1 MMIITLIR
9 IELSKIFSKWRSFIG
24 FIAVGVLVPI
34 IQVALYTEGDE
45 YFNLFTQT
53 LQQQFD
59 FTGKMTNGYLIAFV
73 TLQSLYVHIPLLI
86 ALVMGDLLA
95 GEATAGTY
103 RLLLVRPVSRFQV
116 VTSKFLAGLVYTNLL
131 ILWMAVLSLGLSVV
145 LFGKGELLIVGDSL
159 TILGA
164 DDIVWRFLWAYGY
177 AAGSMVA
184 VAALSF
190 LFSALVE
197 NAIGPIAS
205 TMAIIIVLTII
216 STLNAPFIVAI
227 KPFLLTTHLNG
238 WKFFFE
244 QTPNWSKIMTSA
256 AALASYVVVFYSTAL
271 IIFKR
276 KDILT

>member
-1 MMIITLIR
+1 MMLTLIR

-24 FIAVGVLVPI
+24 FIAVSVLVPI
-34 IQVALYTEGDE
+34 IQIAMYSEGDE

-59 FTGKMTNGYLIAFV
+59 FAGNITNGFLIGFV

-86 ALVMGDLLA
+86 SLVTGDLLA

-103 RLLLVRPVSRFQV
+103 RLLLVRPISRLQV
-116 VTSKFLAGLVYTNLL
+116 VTSKFIAGLIYTNLL
-131 ILWMAVLSLGLSVV
+131 ILWMAVLSLGLSIL
-145 LFGKGELLIVGDSL
+145 LFGEGELLIVGEKI
-159 TILGA
+159 TILA
-164 DDIVWRFLWAYGY
+164 SNDVVWRFLYSY
-177 AAGSMVA
+177 SY
-184 VAALSF
+184 AALSMTAVASLAF

-205 TMAIIIVLTII
+205 TMAIIIVFTII

-227 KPFLLTTHLNG
+227 KPLLITTHLAG
-238 WKFFFE
+238 WKSLFE
-244 QTPNWSKIMTSA
+244 QPVAINKLITSA
-256 AALASYVVVFYSTAL
+256 GILVAYCVVFFTAAAVV
-271 IIFKR
+271 FRR

>member
-1 MMIITLIR
+1 MFKLIR
-9 IELSKIFSKWRSFIG
+9 IELIKIFSKWRSFIG
-24 FIAVGVLVPI
+24 FIAVGALIPI

-59 FTGKMTNGYLIAFV
+59 FSGNMTNGYLIAFV

-86 ALVMGDLLA
+86 ALVIGDLLA

-103 RLLLVRPVSRFQV
+103 RLLLVRPISRLQV

-131 ILWMAVLSLGLSVV
+131 IIWMALLSLGLSVW
-145 LFGKGELLIVGDSL
+145 LFGEGELLIVGDSL
-159 TILGA
+159 TILGSN
-164 DDIVWRFLWAYGY
+164 DILWRFLWAYCY

-184 VAALSF
+184 IASLAF
-190 LFSALVE
+190 MFSALVE

-205 TMAIIIVLTII
+205 TMAIVIVLTII

-227 KPFLLTTHLNG
+227 KPYLLTTHLNG

-244 QTPNWSKIMTSA
+244 QTPNWNKILTSA
-256 AALASYVVVFYSTAL
+256 SALLSYVIVFYTAALIV
-271 IIFKR
+271 FKR
-276 KDILT
+276 KDILS